1 MRLDFNDARNTLLV
15 ERTRYDLIVSQPS
28 HPWLAGAAN
37 VFTRQFWEIVKSR
50 LNERGVFGQ
59 WINLFKMDAT
69 TLRSLVRLSA
79 LTAQPTGDE
88 DPYAFLRRHFHLDL
102 IPYLGSN
109 AADRLYAQAD
119 HYFSGN
125 DMVLVTKA
133 AQQLAKIDPVRG
145 RGVEYERAW
154 RARDLCAPRRSMP
167 NTRNGPIVPTDNM
180 PKCWRSRA
188 ISMRRGNHC
197 GELSTQLCAS
207 PLTLNYRLKQMAEP
221 FYLRWCASAARYPA

>member
-1 MRLDFNDARNTLLV
+1 MTLTDLKSIRVVELEPVVVEAARHIAAGEIPALRDPRVRLDFNDARNTLLV

-69 TLRSLVRLSA
+69 TLRSLFQAFYEVFPQGMSFANLH
-79 LTAQPTGDE
+79 TGDI
-88 DPYAFLRRHFHLDL
+88 
-102 IPYLGSN
+102 IP
-109 AADRLYAQAD
+109 
-119 HYFSGN
+119 
-125 DMVLVTKA
+125 
-133 AQQLAKIDPVRG
+133 P
-145 RGVEYERAW
+145 
-154 RARDLCAPRRSMP
+154 
-167 NTRNGPIVPTDNM
+167 DNM